1 MSEGSMFWTVF
12 SIILQV
18 FSLSIGIYYLIVGLT
33 GFLPIKD
40 RNKKVK
46 DKIHKFALIIS
57 AHDEEAVIA
66 NMVSSLKDLD
76 YPDEAYDIF
85 VIADNCEDNTAAE
98 AEKAGALVY
107 VRNVPNLR
115 GKGHALEWMF
125 EKIYNM
131 EKKYDYISIF
141 DADNLVDKNYLKAM
155 NERANQGFKVVQGF
169 LDSKNPY
176 DSWITAAYSFCFWSV
191 NRIFQ
196 LSRYKLGL
204 CCELSGTGFIIALDV
219 LKKLGWG
226 ATCLTEDMEFTMK
239 LSLNDEKVAFAYDAV
254 VYDEKPLTL
263 RQSWRQRVRWM
274 QGHCDVASRYFF
286 KLIKKG
292 IKERKLSCIDC
303 AVYLVQ
309 PIRIIATGIIT
320 FFAYAQTFYPDGDLG
335 FMQVSYIFQDIPF
348 GAVIWNII
356 VILQFLYTP
365 FVIWF
370 ERREIRPK
378 MIFYYFTYIIYNFTW
393 VPIAIQGLIGKNKT
407 EWAHTKHTRTIS
419 MEELKKIN
427 GRFEHKLST
436 KEQ

>member
-1 MSEGSMFWTVF
+1 MLFKEINKRDFDKLALKMF
-12 SIILQV
+12 SILSSNMEIINSKETISDDDFSIWLKYQNDHFYEKV
-18 FSLSIGIYYLIVGLT
+18 FIIFEDGDTLAGYFQYSFIG
-33 GFLPIKD
+33 D
-40 RNKKVK
+40 N
-46 DKIHKFALIIS
+46 LII
-57 AHDEEAVIA
+57 EEMEI
-66 NMVSSLKDLD
+66 MPSFKR
-76 YPDEAYDIF
+76 
-85 VIADNCEDNTAAE
+85 
-98 AEKAGALVY
+98 
-107 VRNVPNLR
+107 RNVPELR

-125 EKIYNM
+125 DKLYKMDEQ
-131 EKKYDYISIF
+131 YDYISVF

-204 CCELSGTGFIIALDV
+204 CCELSGTGFIIALDT

-239 LSLNDEKVAFAYDAV
+239 LSLNDTRVAFAYDAV

-263 RQSWRQRVRWM
+263 KQSWRQRVRWM

-320 FFAYAQTFYPDGDLG
+320 FFAYAQTFHPDGDLG
-335 FMQVSYIFQDIPF
+335 FIQLSYIF
-348 GAVIWNII
+348 GNSWLWNVI
-356 VILQFLYTP
+356 VILQFCYTP
-365 FVIWF
+365 FVIWY
-370 ERREIRPK
+370 ERREFKPK
-378 MIFYYFTYIIYNFTW
+378 MVFYYFTYILYNFTW
-393 VPIAIQGLIGKNKT
+393 VPIAIQGMIGKNKT
-407 EWAHTKHTRTIS
+407 EWSHTKHTRTIS
-419 MEELKKIN
+419 MEELNRLNSK
-427 GRFEHKLST
+427 
-436 KEQ
+436 